1 MPNLSSCEL
10 RHLLENFAHLR
21 ARCAGDDVST
31 AKSIRQ
37 LSNRHMRLTFAAPG
51 VLSAAGW
58 PRIVISRLMAAMA
71 SHHARR

>member
-1 MPNLSSCEL
+1 MPNLQSCEL
-10 RHLLENFAHLR
+10 RHLLKNLCPFARPLQR
-21 ARCAGDDVST
+21 RRCFNGNEHSYRKD
-31 AKSIRQ
+31 
-37 LSNRHMRLTFAAPG
+37 MRLTFAAPG